1 MMELCT
7 RIQKEIVTLKYLTSR
22 RSAPDSAEELIIQ
35 SGSSFE
41 SVKKK
46 IKSSYELIFFYKK
59 PQMLLCTVRLQNQAL
74 QTKEL

>member
-1 MMELCT
+1 MELCT

-22 RSAPDSAEELIIQ
+22 RSAPDSAKELIIQ

-46 IKSSYELIFFYKK
+46 IKSSYELIFF
-59 PQMLLCTVRLQNQAL
+59 LQKTPKCCFVL
-74 QTKEL
+74 

>member
-1 MMELCT
+1 MELCT

-46 IKSSYELIFFYKK
+46 IKSSYELIFFLQKNPK
-59 PQMLLCTVRLQNQAL
+59 CCFVLQNQAL